1 MNKIEGLIAAAFTP
15 FHEDGSLNLQLVPAL
30 VDKLHKDGLRGIF
43 VCGSNGEGPNMTT
56 EERMQVAEAFVKAAN
71 GRLLI
76 IVHVGHS
83 SIAESRILAAHA
95 AEIGADAFSSVA
107 AFYFK
112 PVSVQNL
119 VDCMAE
125 IASAAPELPF
135 YYYHIPQLTG
145 VNMDMIEFL
154 QSAGDLI
161 PNLAGIKYTSPTI
174 QEYQSCLNFEQG
186 RFDILYGLDELL
198 LPALSVGAKGAIG
211 STYTFAA
218 PLYIKTME
226 AFNRGDLTGARAQH
240 AYLVEV
246 IRILL
251 KYPPIPGQKAIMKM
265 LGWDLGPCRLPLTTL
280 GQESFDKFYKELDDL
295 SFFEKIPSAS
305 LHTIGMAKTNV

>member
-1 MNKIEGLIAAAFTP
+1 MKKIEGLLAAVFTP
-15 FHEDGSLNLQLVPAL
+15 FHEDGSLNLELIPPL
-30 VDKLHKDGLRGIF
+30 VDKLVADGVKGIF
-43 VCGSNGEGPNMTT
+43 ICGSNGEGPNMTSK
-56 EERMQVAEAFVKAAN
+56 ERMKVAEEFVKAAN
-71 GRLLI
+71 RRLLI

-83 SIAESRILAAHA
+83 SIAEARMLAAHA

-119 VDCMAE
+119 ADCMAE
-125 IASAAPELPF
+125 IAGGAPDLPF

-145 VNMDMIEFL
+145 MNMDMVEFL

-161 PNLAGIKYTSPTI
+161 PNLAGIKYTATTLH
-174 QEYQSCLNFEQG
+174 EYQACLNFEEG
-186 RFDILYGLDELL
+186 KFDILFGVDEML
-198 LPALSVGAKGAIG
+198 LPALAVGAKGAIG

-218 PLYIKTME
+218 PLFRKTVE
-226 AFNRGDLTGARAQH
+226 AFNRGDLTAAREHH
-240 AYLVEV
+240 AYMVEI

-265 LGWDLGPCRLPLTTL
+265 LGWDMGPCRLPLTTL
-280 GQESFDKFYKELDDL
+280 SQESYDRFYNELNAI
-295 SFFEKIPSAS
+295 SFFEIVSPAP
-305 LHTIGMAKTNV
+305 LVTIKNR

>member
-1 MNKIEGLIAAAFTP
+1 MKKIEGLIAAAFTP
-15 FHEDGSLNLQLVPAL
+15 FYEDGSLNLSLIPAL
-30 VDKLHKDGLRGIF
+30 VDKLVNDGVKGIF

-56 EERMQVAEAFVKAAN
+56 EERMKVAEEFVKTAN
-71 GRLLI
+71 ERLLI

-83 SIAESRILAAHA
+83 SIAESRILATHA

-119 VDCMAE
+119 VDCMAD

-135 YYYHIPQLTG
+135 YYYHIPHLTG
-145 VNMDMIEFL
+145 VSMDMVEFL
-154 QSAGDLI
+154 ELSKDII

-174 QEYQSCLNFEQG
+174 HEYQACLNFEQG
-186 RFDILYGLDELL
+186 RFDILFGLDELL
-198 LPALSVGAKGAIG
+198 LPALSVGAMGAIG

-218 PLYIKTME
+218 PLYLKTVE
-226 AFNRGDLTGARAQH
+226 AFNRGDLTAAREQH
-240 AYLVEV
+240 AYMVEV

-280 GQESFDKFYKELDDL
+280 NQESFEKFYKELDDL
-295 SFFEKIPSAS
+295 SFFEKVSSGS
-305 LHTIGMAKTNV
+305 LATIKR

>member
-1 MNKIEGLIAAAFTP
+1 MRKIEGLIAAAFTA
-15 FHEDGSLNLQLVPAL
+15 FYEDGSLNLDIVPAL
-30 VDKLHKDGLRGIF
+30 VDKLVNEGVKGIF

-56 EERMQVAEAFVKAAN
+56 EERMKVAEAFVKAADR
-71 GRLLI
+71 RLLI

-119 VDCMAE
+119 VDCMVE
-125 IASAAPELPF
+125 IAAAAPDLPF
-135 YYYHIPQLTG
+135 YYYHIPHLTG

-154 QSAGDLI
+154 QLAGGLI
-161 PNLAGIKYTSPTI
+161 PNLAGIKYTSSAI
-174 QEYQSCLNFEQG
+174 QEYQACLNFEQG

-198 LPALSVGAKGAIG
+198 LPALSVGALGAIG

-218 PLYIKTME
+218 PLYIKTAA
-226 AFNRGDLTGARAQH
+226 AFNRGDLTGARDQH
-240 AYLVEV
+240 AYMVEV

-251 KYPPIPGQKAIMKM
+251 KYPPIPAQKAIMKM
-265 LGWDLGPCRLPLTTL
+265 LGWDFGPCRLPLTTL
-280 GQESFDKFYKELDDL
+280 SQEDFDKFYKELDEL
-295 SFFEKIPSAS
+295 SFFEKVPSAS
-305 LHTIGMAKTNV
+305 LHPNKAWQNKL